1 MKTNYITLRP
11 DRLDLPLAPC
21 TVGKQSSA
29 VLTVGGDIPEDTA
42 ALVVKVEYADTQSTT
57 AYYVA
62 AGSRQADGTFRVYLA
77 PGYFPEASEAM
88 KYHVYVTDELDNPR
102 WMGSGVLRILDNPSD
117 GESPAPDV
125 LPKNLYAYNPVNHLY
140 YKITAK
146 ADAEG
151 NITIDL
157 DQEGVAQV

>member
-21 TVGKQSSA
+21 AVGKLSSA

-42 ALVVKVEYADTQSTT
+42 ALVVKVEYADSQSTT

-77 PGYFPEASEAM
+77 PGYFPETSEAM

-102 WMGSGVLRILDNPSD
+102 WMGAGTLRILANPSD
-117 GESPAPDV
+117 GESPSPSV
-125 LPKNLYAYNPVNHLY
+125 LPKNLYAYNAVTHLY
-140 YKITAK
+140 HRITAE
-146 ADAEG
+146 ADAAG
-151 NITIDL
+151 NITL
-157 DQEGVAQV
+157 ALEQEGVANP

>member
-21 TVGKQSSA
+21 AVGKLSSA
-29 VLTVGGDIPEDTA
+29 VLTVGGDIPDDTA
-42 ALVVKVEYADTQSTT
+42 ALVVKVEYADSQSTT

-102 WMGSGVLRILDNPSD
+102 WMGAGTLRILDNPSD
-117 GESPAPDV
+117 GSSPAPDV